1 MGITFIARPAAP
13 AVRKVLRTRY
23 RETLTPDGWER
34 ITPDQRK
41 RQFRGLATVRIGR
54 TETIYR
60 EPIGTRGEK
69 SAVSFTVTGPDRNA
83 YLAACLP
90 TARVTTDDGT
100 TTFAVWYY

>member
-1 MGITFIARPAAP
+1 MPITFTARPAAP

-34 ITPDQRK
+34 IDSQERK
-41 RQFRGLATVRIGR
+41 KHRSAPSVRIGR
-54 TETIYR
+54 TETVYR
-60 EPIGTRGEK
+60 EPIGTRGER
-69 SAVSFTVTGPDRNA
+69 SAVSFTVTGDRRNE

-90 TARVTTDDGT
+90 TVCVTSDDGT